1 MKNASMNI
9 QLVKHEDLD
18 KQKWDSCVHYATRG
32 NVYGYWWYLTNTVK
46 EWDALVEGDYE
57 SVFPLFPLDS
67 QILTTPDTIKEIG
80 IYSINVLSMARVKA
94 FLEAIPASY
103 QQYSFTLNA
112 GINWPTDSAI
122 KPSTVYNH
130 QLLLNTDYESLEK
143 NYTPRVEAQ
152 MDLARDNRL
161 ILNSNLKPEKVADF
175 YRIHTKDHTIGIN
188 YNFHAYQRIMYNAL
202 HRGNGF
208 ASGVMTDKEEYLA
221 CGFFI
226 FSHGKILRLISNVSL
241 RGIKMGANTLL
252 FDMLIRGNA
261 GRPVLL
267 DFNSFNEKSFAKDF
281 GAVTVPHYRVES
293 GLGS

>member
-1 MKNASMNI
+1 MKI
-9 QLVKHEDLD
+9 KLVKHEALD
-18 KQKWDSCVHYATRG
+18 KQKWNSCVHYATRG

-80 IYSINVLSMARVKA
+80 IYSINVLSMSRVKA

-103 QQYSFTLNA
+103 QQYNFMLNA
-112 GINWPTDSAI
+112 GINWPTDFAL
-122 KPSTVYNH
+122 KPITVYNH
-130 QLLLNTDYESLEK
+130 QLLLDTDYESIEK
-143 NYTPRVEAQ
+143 NYDSVIEKD
-152 MDLARDNRL
+152 MDLARENRL

-175 YRIHTKDHTIGIN
+175 YRIHTKDKTNLNH
-188 YNFHAYQRIMYNAL
+188 NFHAYQRIMYNAL

-208 ASGVMTDKEEYLA
+208 ATGVMNEKQEYLA

-226 FSHGKILRLISNVSL
+226 FSHGKIMRLISNVSP
-241 RGIKMGANTLL
+241 RGIKQGANTLL

-261 GRPVLL
+261 GRPVIL
-267 DFNSFNEKSFAKDF
+267 DFNSYTENSFAKKF
-281 GAVTVPHYRVES
+281 GATAVPQYRLER
-293 GLGS
+293 

>member
-1 MKNASMNI
+1 MNI
-9 QLVKHEDLD
+9 QLVKHQDLD

-57 SVFPLFPLDS
+57 SVFPLFPLDGS
-67 QILTTPDTIKEIG
+67 ILTSPDTIKEIG

-94 FLEAIPASY
+94 FLEAIPKSY
-103 QQYSFTLNA
+103 QQYNFMLN
-112 GINWPTDSAI
+112 GGVNWPTDFGVQPKI
-122 KPSTVYNH
+122 VYNH
-130 QLLLNTDYESLEK
+130 QLLLNEDYDTLEK
-143 NYTPRVEAQ
+143 NYLPVVEEK
-152 MDLARDNRL
+152 MDLARENCL

-175 YRIHTKDHTIGIN
+175 YRIHTRDKTININ
-188 YNFHAYQRIMYNAL
+188 HNFHAYQRIMYNAL

-208 ASGVMTDKEEYLA
+208 ASGVMNKKQEYLA

-226 FSHGKILRLISNVSL
+226 FSHGKIMRLISNVSP
-241 RGIKMGANTLL
+241 RGIEMGANTLL

-267 DFNSFNEKSFAKDF
+267 DFNSFTENSFAKNF
-281 GAVTVPHYRVES
+281 GAKSVPQYRVER
-293 GLGS
+293 

>member
-1 MKNASMNI
+1 MNI

-18 KQKWDSCVHYATRG
+18 KTKWNSCVHYATRG

-67 QILTTPDTIKEIG
+67 QVLTTPETIKEIG
-80 IYSINVLSMARVKA
+80 IYSINVLSMSRVKA
-94 FLEAIPASY
+94 FLDAIPASY
-103 QQYSFTLNA
+103 QQYNFMLNE
-112 GINWPTDSAI
+112 GINWPADFRI

-130 QLLLNTDYESLEK
+130 QLLLDTDYETLEK
-143 NYTPRVEAQ
+143 NYLPQVEEQ
-152 MDLARDNRL
+152 MDLARTNRL

-175 YRIHTKDHTIGIN
+175 YRIHTKDKTIDIN
-188 YNFHAYQRIMYNAL
+188 HNFHAYQRIMYNAL

-208 ASGVMTDKEEYLA
+208 GSAVMNEKQEYLA

-226 FSHGKILRLISNVSL
+226 FSHGKIMRLISNVSP
-241 RGIKMGANTLL
+241 RGIKQGANTLL

-261 GRPVLL
+261 GRPVIL
-267 DFNSFNEKSFAKDF
+267 DFNSYTENSFAKNF
-281 GAVTVPHYRVES
+281 GAKEVPQYRLKS
-293 GLGS
+293 